1 MLNKQEPG
9 RIGPA
14 RQNKSELTMK
24 RMTAIATALLALSA
38 GVAFAQPDDGGGAPP
53 PPGRHHHPMLP
64 LVRALDTNRDGII
77 DANEIANA
85 PAALKTLDKNG
96 DGQLTVDEYMP
107 MRPGATNLP
116 AGAQRPPLPLIVK
129 ALDANGDGIID
140 ADEIANAS
148 AALKTLDKNGDGQ
161 LTMDEIMGP
170 RPAFARNGDGGP
182 HRGSNGGANGP
193 GPDQG
198 PPPGDFNGGPPPGG
212 DDAGPPPGPP
222 PGDDN
227 GGPDQGPP
235 PGPPPGEPPQ

>member
-1 MLNKQEPG
+1 
-9 RIGPA
+9 
-14 RQNKSELTMK
+14 MK
-24 RMTAIATALLALSA
+24 KTTAIATALLALTA
-38 GVAFAQPDDGGGAPP
+38 GTAFAQPADGGPGGP
-53 PPGRHHHPMLP
+53 PPGRHHRPMLP
-64 LVRALDTNRDGII
+64 LVRALDTNHDGII

-116 AGAQRPPLPLIVK
+116 PASQRPPLPLIVK

-140 ADEIANAS
+140 ADEIANAP

-170 RPAFARNGDGGP
+170 RPAFARNDNGRPPGG
-182 HRGSNGGANGP
+182 GNGN

-198 PPPGDFNGGPPPGG
+198 PPPSDFNGPPPGG
-212 DDAGPPPGPP
+212 DDGGPPPGPP

-235 PGPPPGEPPQ
+235 PGPPPGDPPQ